1 MKIRRGKLGTYICI
15 LAGLAY
21 FLIGVTFLLLPT
33 DQQVGKTDA
42 FLAGLTLDRTMLRIN
57 YALWAL
63 AGVAGL
69 GVVPLISNLVREGHE
84 ELVDWVRNLGLLGF
98 AILCIDHFH
107 VLGFDRF
114 MVSAYNPANSV
125 GATALANVVPYLP
138 LDRGS
143 WQTGGFTGLW
153 LFTVNVLALRGRRLP
168 RWLTYFGM
176 TAGLLSMLAV
186 AAQYLKAVLGEGT
199 LMPIISIGAVI
210 IGPIW
215 FIGTGLF
222 LRTAGASALPESKA
236 KAS

>member
-1 MKIRRGKLGTYICI
+1 MKTARSKAGTYICI

-33 DQQVGKTDA
+33 DQQVGKTDS
-42 FLAGLTLDRTMLRIN
+42 FLAGLLVDRTMLRIN
-57 YALWAL
+57 YFFWAL

-69 GVVPLISNLVREGHE
+69 GVVPLVSNLVREGHE
-84 ELVDWVRNLGLLGF
+84 ELVDWIRNLGILGF
-98 AILCIDHFH
+98 MILCIDHFH

-114 MVSAYNPANSV
+114 MVSAYNPSDSV

-153 LFTVNVLALRGRRLP
+153 LFTVNLLAFRKGGIPRR
-168 RWLTYFGM
+168 LTYFGM
-176 TAGLLSMLAV
+176 TAGALSMLAV
-186 AAQYLKAVLGEGT
+186 AAQYLKPILGEGT
-199 LMPIISIGAVI
+199 LMPIISVGAVI

-215 FIGTGLF
+215 FIGTGLH
-222 LRTAGASALPESKA
+222 LRTAAAASGRRAGAE
-236 KAS
+236 AS